1 MTDRLYYTEPSMR
14 EFDATVV
21 AVDRV
26 DGRTLVR
33 LDRSAFYPTSGGQ
46 PFDVGTLG
54 DVRVVDVFDN
64 AEGADSAESSGSPG
78 RDVMH
83 VVEGEL
89 RVGQPVHGTIDWL
102 RRFDHMQQHTGQHVL
117 SAAFDMLFDAR
128 TASFHL
134 GTESSTI
141 DLEREMTPAQIGA
154 AEQEA
159 NRIVWEDRP
168 VAIRF
173 ASPEE
178 AAQLPLRKPPKK
190 GGTLRL
196 IDVGGF
202 DLSACGGTHVASAG
216 EIGLIAVGSWE
227 RFKGGQRIEF
237 LCGGRALARFRSLR
251 DTMASAVRVLSVQPS
266 EIPEAVERLQ
276 SDAKEQRRELIA
288 RQNELARY
296 RADELAAAAEE
307 MPRGRVVMKAIDADA
322 GGLKAL
328 ASGLTA
334 RPGLIAVLVSVTT
347 PALVVV
353 ARSADVDVRANEV
366 LSALTTTFGGRG
378 GGKPDLSQGGG
389 LTAAPEDILAAAR
402 RLIL

>member
-1 MTDRLYYTEPSMR
+1 MTERLYYTDPALR

-21 AVDRV
+21 AVEHI
-26 DGRTLVR
+26 DGRMLVR

-54 DVRVVDVFDN
+54 EARVVDVFDE
-64 AEGADSAESSGSPG
+64 AEGADSAGS
-78 RDVMH
+78 DVVH
-83 VVEGEL
+83 AVEGEL
-89 RVGQPVHGTIDWL
+89 RTGRRVHGTIDWR

-117 SAAFDMLFDAR
+117 SAAFDTLFDAR

-134 GTESSTI
+134 GAESSTI
-141 DLEREMTPAQIGA
+141 DLEREMTLAQITA

-159 NRIVWEDRP
+159 NRIVWEDRA

-173 ASPEE
+173 VNSED
-178 AAQLPLRKPPKK
+178 AAQLPLRKVPKK
-190 GGTLRL
+190 AGTLRL

-202 DLSACGGTHVASAG
+202 DLSACGGTHVARTG

-276 SDAKEQRRELIA
+276 SDAKEQRRELQA

-307 MPRGRVVMKAIDADA
+307 TPHGRVVMKAIDADA

-334 RPGLIAVLVSVTT
+334 RPGLIAVLVSTTT
-347 PALVVV
+347 PALVVI
-353 ARSADVDVRANEV
+353 ARSTDVDMKANEI

-389 LTAAPEDILAAAR
+389 LSAAPDDILAAVR